1 MRDDMELEFA
11 SQDLLEKI
19 FFYMEQL
26 VQENDFQKTMELLTN
41 LGKDIVGA
49 ERASFWYRDE
59 EKGVYRTL
67 VALESEPIVVPK
79 GRGVVGEAIED
90 NKSVIC
96 NIPYLN
102 DNFYSEADWNT
113 GFTTHAILC
122 VPVTN
127 ENGHVIGAYQVLN
140 KEGEVD
146 EFDEQDANRLAL
158 VAGYCGKTLEAQL
171 LLEENRIDMLTGLK
185 NRKGFNDS
193 VAELNDVAS
202 IIMCDI
208 DFFKK
213 VNDTY
218 GHNVGDAVLVH
229 ISDLMKKCARETA
242 ANEIEAFRWGGEE
255 FIILIP
261 DAGVDEAKVFAESLR
276 KLIEESECYS
286 EGNHVNVTMSFGVAA
301 IDREGELA
309 ESIKKADDNLYSA
322 KQQGRNRVV
331 V

>member
-1 MRDDMELEFA
+1 MRDDMELT
-11 SQDLLEKI
+11 SQGLLERI

-67 VALESEPIVVPK
+67 VALGSDPIVVPK

-102 DNFYSEADWNT
+102 DNFYSEADWKT

-146 EFDEQDANRLAL
+146 EFNEQDASRLAL
-158 VAGYCGKTLEAQL
+158 VAGYCGKTLETQL
-171 LLEENRIDMLTGLK
+171 LLEENRIDTLTGLK

-193 VAELNDVAS
+193 VKELNDFAS
-202 IIMCDI
+202 IILCDI

-229 ISDLMKKCARETA
+229 IGDLMKKCAREI
-242 ANEIEAFRWGGEE
+242 IESDIEVFRWGGEE
-255 FIILIP
+255 FIILMP
-261 DAGVDEAKVFAESLR
+261 DIEVVEAKAFAESLR
-276 KLIEESECYS
+276 NLVEKSECYS
-286 EGNHVNVTMSFGVAA
+286 EGNHVSVTMSFGVAT
-301 IDREGELA
+301 ISKDEELTA
-309 ESIKKADDNLYSA
+309 SIKKADDNLYSA
-322 KQQGRNRVV
+322 KQQGRNRVIA
-331 V
+331 